1 MVVEEQTGKSGEQAN
16 RMVGRSPTWL
26 AQLYGALTGMGFM
39 QSEAGSVV
47 DFLRF
52 SVVPVLNGRLRDS

>member
-16 RMVGRSPTWL
+16 RIVGWSPTWL
-26 AQLYGALTGMGFM
+26 AQLYRALTGMGFM

-52 SVVPVLNGRLRDS
+52 FVVPVLNGRLRDS